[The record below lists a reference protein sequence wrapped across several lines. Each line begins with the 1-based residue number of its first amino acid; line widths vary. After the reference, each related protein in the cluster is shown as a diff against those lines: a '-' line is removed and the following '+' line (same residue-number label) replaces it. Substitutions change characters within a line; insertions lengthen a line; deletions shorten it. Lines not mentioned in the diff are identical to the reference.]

1 MPDNINSKQQ
11 NSDLRALRWTV
22 AALSAWAV
30 GYVVALKIL
39 KHHPHSAWVRG
50 GAVALAVFGFL
61 SWLGWMAKAMRMS
74 NEFTRQVH
82 LVATAVAFAA
92 TAIFIFVCDMLQRA
106 AFLDY
111 ITLMSIWV
119 FMVGAWLFA
128 IMLASVYYR

>member
-1 MPDNINSKQQ
+1 MADNKPR
-11 NSDLRALRWTV
+11 NSDVRALKWTV
-22 AALSAWAV
+22 AALTAWGV
-30 GYVVALKIL
+30 GYIAALKIL

-61 SWLGWMAKAMRMS
+61 SWLAWMMKAMRIS

-119 FMVGAWLFA
+119 FMVGAWLVA

>member
-1 MPDNINSKQQ
+1 MTNNVERNSG
-11 NSDLRALRWTV
+11 LRALRWTV
-22 AALSAWAV
+22 AALTAWGV

-39 KHHPHSAWVRG
+39 KHHPASAWVRG

-61 SWLGWMAKAMRMS
+61 SWLAWMAKAMRIS

-82 LVATAVAFAA
+82 LVAMVFAFAA

-106 AFLDY
+106 AFIEY
-111 ITLMSIWV
+111 VTLMTIWV
-119 FMVGAWLFA
+119 FMAGAWLVA

>member
-1 MPDNINSKQQ
+1 MPDNNDSKQQ

-22 AALSAWAV
+22 AALSAWGV

-61 SWLGWMAKAMRMS
+61 SWLGWMAKAMRIS
-74 NEFTRQVH
+74 NEFTRRVH
-82 LVATAVAFAA
+82 LVATAFAFAA

-106 AFLDY
+106 AFIDY

-119 FMVGAWLFA
+119 FMVGAWLIA